1 MLLNFLMKR
10 LRRLS
15 FNQTFVSIIDETPEG
30 FNFPITVFDLMNR
43 GAVPPIY
50 QRYTTFCNTLDIYY
64 NFRPIISIVK
74 RNNCITLFIVYHV
87 GLPMDG
93 GSQIRLF
100 IFRLRNIVFGR
111 IKSTTIILNTNA
123 IFISI
128 WE

>member
-30 FNFPITVFDLMNR
+30 FNLLITVFDLMNR

-50 QRYTTFCNTLDIYY
+50 QRYTTFCNTFDIYY